1 MALSS
6 GKLDDDFVSRLT
18 PSQQKAVFH
27 RDGPLLVIAGP
38 GSGKTRVITSRIAAL
53 VDAGV
58 PPYNICAITFTN
70 KAADEMRQ
78 RAFAFSASAGAHI
91 STFHS
96 LCVRILRR
104 YAANTDITPNF
115 SIYDD
120 SDQSKCVKQAIVD
133 CNLNTTDFSPAR
145 TLDAISTLKNKLIDA
160 DAFEQQAD
168 DFFSKTLSK
177 IYSRYQQIL
186 KDLNAVDFDDLLM
199 KAAFLLEGNPAVREE
214 LGHRYKYLLIDEYQ
228 DTNHAQYR
236 IAKALA
242 SAHNNICATGDPDQS
257 IYRWRGADIRNIL
270 DFEHDWP
277 NAVVVRLEEN
287 FRSAPCILEVADRLI
302 ANNQS
307 RKEKRLIAT
316 RPPAGKV
323 VIEPYED
330 ETEEAIGV
338 AENIRRL
345 VDEGTS
351 LSHIAIF
358 YRVNA
363 QSRAIEEA
371 FIRSKIPYQIVRGV
385 EFYNRKEIRDVLAY
399 LKVIVNPADKV
410 ALMRIVNTPARGIGK
425 TTIDKV
431 QDYASRCNISLYE
444 AIKTVSQISSVPRPT
459 AAKLTAFLNM
469 IEGFRKDDSGSVAE
483 MVERV
488 FTDSGLEKS
497 LIAEGAEGKDAAAN
511 VEELISAAAVY
522 DKQTETPALVDY
534 LQQIALFSDADAYNT
549 SVERVALMTLHSAKG
564 LEFDNV
570 FIVGVEEGLLPHE
583 RSVDNDDE
591 TEEERRLFFVGITR
605 AKVNLFIAFAKYR
618 QIRGQTL
625 RTIPSQFLFELGLSF
640 SESANVIPLEAGIQF
655 SNDSDDAHVVENSKF
670 SIPNSQFQPGD
681 IVVHKK
687 FGIGTVKDF
696 ADMGDNSVVTI
707 VFKTGQTK
715 SLMTKFAKLVKI

>member
-1 MALSS
+1 MFPSTN
-6 GKLDDDFVSRLT
+6 KRDDAFASELT
-18 PSQQKAVFH
+18 ASQQKAVFH

-38 GSGKTRVITSRIAAL
+38 GSGKTRVITCRIAAL
-53 VDAGV
+53 VSSGV
-58 PPYNICAITFTN
+58 PAYNICAITFTN

-78 RAFAFSASAGAHI
+78 RAFRFAASAGAHI

-96 LCVRILRR
+96 LCVRILRKFSE
-104 YAANTDITPNF
+104 AAGITPNF

-120 SDQSKCVKQAIVD
+120 SDQSKCIKQAIVD

-160 DAFEQQAD
+160 DAFEKEAD

-186 KDLNAVDFDDLLM
+186 KGLNAVDFDDLLM
-199 KAAFLLEGNPAVREE
+199 KAAFLLENNAAVREE

-242 SAHNNICATGDPDQS
+242 SSHKNICATGDPDQS

-270 DFEHDWP
+270 DFERDWP

-287 FRSAPCILEVADRLI
+287 FRSVPCILEVADRLI

-316 RPPAGKV
+316 KPPAGKV

-330 ETEEAIGV
+330 EVEEAIGV

-345 VDEGTS
+345 VDDGVS
-351 LSHIAIF
+351 LSNIAIF

-385 EFYNRKEIRDVLAY
+385 EFYNRKEVRDVLAY
-399 LKVIVNPADKV
+399 LKVIVNPAD
-410 ALMRIVNTPARGIGK
+410 RISLLRIINTPARGIGK

-431 QDYASRCNISLYE
+431 QNFASRCNVGLYE
-444 AIKTVSQISSVPRPT
+444 AIKTVSQISSIPQPT

-469 IEGFRKDDSGSVAE
+469 IEGFKKSDSGSVAE

-511 VEELISAAAVY
+511 IEELISAAAVY
-522 DKQTETPALVDY
+522 DKQTEAPSLVDY
-534 LQQIALFSDADAYNT
+534 LQQIALFSDADAYNA

-564 LEFDNV
+564 LEFDTV

-583 RSVDNDDE
+583 RSADNENE

-625 RTIPSQFLFELGLSF
+625 RTIPSQFLFELGLAF
-640 SESANVIPLEAGIQF
+640 SESASQSGIRNHKSEIENVKSEIRSAQSAVLF
-655 SNDSDDAHVVENSKF
+655 HK
-670 SIPNSQFQPGD
+670 GD

-687 FGIGTVKDF
+687 FGIGTVKEF
-696 ADMGDNSVVTI
+696 ADMGENSVVT
-707 VFKTGQTK
+707 VAFNTGQTK
-715 SLMTKFAKLVKI
+715 SIMLKYAKLMKI